1 MKTFTLK
8 SHRCKNMLKTSK
20 RSTTLLQPIQ
30 TSGTRYGKTTM
41 TNSKHFRT
49 LSTLVL
55 MCQLILTG
63 CSIFQAPPTQVVFQ
77 APPIPPGLLAPI
89 PIENNPINT
98 YRDVVARLIEYETAV
113 LQCNVDRATLLEI
126 MSSVNAVE
134 GGGDD
139 L

>member
-1 MKTFTLK
+1 
-8 SHRCKNMLKTSK
+8 
-20 RSTTLLQPIQ
+20 
-30 TSGTRYGKTTM
+30 
-41 TNSKHFRT
+41 
-49 LSTLVL
+49 
-55 MCQLILTG
+55 
-63 CSIFQAPPTQVVFQ
+63 VVFQ